1 LEAPISLLLLAL
13 PSAFVSLATCIAI
26 IGWQRRLVDANLG
39 VEALSASIQAI
50 HSEPTPRLAGIAILA
65 GMCTGAIATWSAL
78 PQDLSAF
85 WLPIATAAPVFAA
98 GLLDDLKGGLAPR
111 WRLMAAAV
119 GGGIFIAASGQWI
132 GKVDVAGLDWLL
144 AASPLLAMTFTI
156 FACVGATH
164 AVNLIDGLNGLAG
177 AFGVAASLC
186 LALVAHNAGLGG
198 HASLLTVLA
207 ATITGFLFVNFPHGK
222 IFLGDAGAYTIGHI
236 MAWTI
241 VSIMSLAG
249 EVSAFA
255 MLLIFFWPVCDTC
268 FTVARRIYAGREIGQ
283 PDRGHLHHVVYAAV
297 IRIKGER
304 GWKVPPNPLS
314 ALIIV
319 PLMAAPMAFG
329 VALVDD
335 TPSAAMAC
343 AGFFGLYVA
352 TYFALDRF
360 ASGANGAVC

>member
-1 LEAPISLLLLAL
+1 MAL
-13 PSAFVSLATCIAI
+13 PSAFASLATCIAI
-26 IGWQRRLVDANLG
+26 IAWRRRLFDANLG
-39 VEALSASIQAI
+39 VDALGASIQAI
-50 HSEPTPRLAGIAILA
+50 HSEPTPRLGGIAILA
-65 GMCTGAIATWSAL
+65 GMCIGAIATWSAL
-78 PQDLSAF
+78 RQDLSSF
-85 WLPIATAAPVFAA
+85 LLPIATAAPVFAA

-111 WRLMAAAV
+111 WRLMAAAF
-119 GGGIFIAASGQWI
+119 GGGIFIAASGHWI
-132 GKVDVAGLDWLL
+132 GGVDVAGLDWLM
-144 AASPLLAMTFTI
+144 AASPLLAITFTI

-177 AFGVAASLC
+177 AFGVTASLC

-198 HASLLTVLA
+198 HALLLTVLS

-255 MLLIFFWPVCDTC
+255 MLLIFFWPVCDTG
-268 FTVARRIYAGREIGQ
+268 FTVARRIYAGRAIGQ

-297 IRIKGER
+297 TRIKSDR
-304 GWKVPPNPLS
+304 GWNVRPNPLS
-314 ALIIV
+314 GLIIM

-352 TYFALDRF
+352 TYFALNRF
-360 ASGANGAVC
+360 ASGAVVAVRSGDNSLKLP